1 MIFGHFWK
9 CKKWN
14 LPKKLFVKL
23 IYLISRVFFY
33 LDFLKFSGPLWHH
46 QLFVYLFF
54 VYIFTCLFTFSPS
67 TESDA
72 DRELLLVLEG
82 KISPKIE
89 SILLSLLQYDTF
101 VLKNNGQLATK
112 ERKIRIVMETGE
124 DLSALTPSLSKY
136 FEFSRQKSLNTY

>member
-1 MIFGHFWK
+1 MIKNFK
-9 CKKWN
+9 
-14 LPKKLFVKL
+14 
-23 IYLISRVFFY
+23 I
-33 LDFLKFSGPLWHH
+33 FS
-46 QLFVYLFF
+46 
-54 VYIFTCLFTFSPS
+54 SN
-67 TESDA
+67 ESD
-72 DRELLLVLEG
+72 DKELLLVLEG

-136 FEFSRQKSLNTY
+136 FDF

>member
-1 MIFGHFWK
+1 MYRYTYDK
-9 CKKWN
+9 N
-14 LPKKLFVKL
+14 
-23 IYLISRVFFY
+23 
-33 LDFLKFSGPLWHH
+33 FLKFFYSN
-46 QLFVYLFF
+46 
-54 VYIFTCLFTFSPS
+54 
-67 TESDA
+67 ESD
-72 DRELLLVLEG
+72 DKELLLVLEG

-136 FEFSRQKSLNTY
+136 F